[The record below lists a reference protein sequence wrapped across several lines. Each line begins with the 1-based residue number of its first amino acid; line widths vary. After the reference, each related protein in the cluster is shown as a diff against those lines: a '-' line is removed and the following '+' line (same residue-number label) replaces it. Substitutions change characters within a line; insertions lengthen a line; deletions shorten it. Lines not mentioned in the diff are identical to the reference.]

1 MDLHRCLLWMML
13 FHSDDSCDV
22 TLVSLREALN
32 SEPKEILKPVCS
44 LAARVS
50 VSDMKINLQVQLHFS
65 LRWGL
70 SMCESGHFS

>member
-1 MDLHRCLLWMML
+1 MML
-13 FHSDDSCDV
+13 FHSDDSCDI
-22 TLVSLREALN
+22 TRVSLREALN

-50 VSDMKINLQVQLHFS
+50 VSVSDMKTHLQVQQHFS

-70 SMCESGHFS
+70 SICESGDFS